1 MRMTM
6 MMTTTTMTTTTTM
19 MMVMVVMAI
28 LMVMVFLRPAQGNAH
43 LGKVQF
49 ELSLFGAGSGS

>member
-1 MRMTM
+1 

-19 MMVMVVMAI
+19 MMVMVMVVMVI

>member
-1 MRMTM
+1 M
-6 MMTTTTMTTTTTM
+6 MMTTTMTTTTTM
-19 MMVMVVMAI
+19 MMVMVVMVI